1 MYVRTY
7 TCSSASSHFASSP
20 GHKALGQVCYL
31 WRPWVVFGCQLQEDT
46 WCSFAV
52 LLLPQGR
59 TRRQDWPPSSLP
71 FCVSR
76 SIMHTCWDANFSC
89 EGVQMDGWCRVWLW
103 CAQYNLHAVDLRM
116 FLHLLTYSA
125 SPVGHFT
132 LCSRNLHEALHSR
145 LAYFCVCSLL
155 AILSTVP
162 TPSPSVFPSPIQPSR
177 TAAAAKDVKV
187 FCAENSHFL
196 KMWMAGI
203 RMAKVWHIS
212 RTA

>member
-1 MYVRTY
+1 
-7 TCSSASSHFASSP
+7 
-20 GHKALGQVCYL
+20 
-31 WRPWVVFGCQLQEDT
+31 
-46 WCSFAV
+46 
-52 LLLPQGR
+52 
-59 TRRQDWPPSSLP
+59 
-71 FCVSR
+71 
-76 SIMHTCWDANFSC
+76 
-89 EGVQMDGWCRVWLW
+89 MDGWCRVWLW

-203 RMAKVWHIS
+203 RMAKVCPMTHLTHS
-212 RTA
+212 VAPTYVRRYTTLLQQQKLVGYS